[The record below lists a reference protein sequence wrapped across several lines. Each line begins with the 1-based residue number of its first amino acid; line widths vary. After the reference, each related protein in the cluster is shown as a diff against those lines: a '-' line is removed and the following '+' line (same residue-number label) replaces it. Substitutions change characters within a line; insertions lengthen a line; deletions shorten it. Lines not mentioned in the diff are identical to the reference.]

1 MPQSDKISMPNQ
13 GRYICYLGSSVAFIE
28 VYDRF
33 GGIVHTQAE
42 RLTRKTPEIANLAAR
57 CCVSINTHRNN

>member
-33 GGIVHTQAE
+33 GGICHTQAE
-42 RLTRKTPEIANLAAR
+42 RLTRKIP
-57 CCVSINTHRNN
+57 